1 VDATT
6 EVSTLCISVPLS
18 SPLNFAL
25 LGTLILD
32 SGPAVSEPLGTL
44 STLMG
49 GDMGLFD
56 RFKKPARSAS
66 GGQGPFV
73 GLTEVEA
80 ELLEGTVD
88 LDVVGESFYQ
98 DALWHVV
105 GGVTRERVRTPVIAM
120 LVPEPDNQYDS
131 NAIAVYIGGLKVGH
145 LGADDAARLIGGL
158 NEQIAKNPGK
168 FIALNGVVAG
178 GGMRDDG
185 LGRLGVFLNHDPS
198 DFGIK
203 VVKGN
208 RLNDPVHLSMG
219 TGESYAIMTDVTDD
233 SYDLIWM
240 ESLGTDGPKA
250 LRKLREL
257 AETNQEPISR
267 HFIFSRLEDLLY
279 GYRDDLPDAL
289 DEYDRWAE
297 QHHQELAAGMRQV
310 LVEKFG
316 ALPRLETYK
325 QSVIRQNKA
334 KNYEAA
340 AMWADRGIE
349 MYGDDAFKDEW
360 VADLEK
366 RSAEAHARLEKSSS
380 ATAPKVATVVGEAN
394 ESDDG
399 TVIEVLTCQTCGKE
413 FERVRARGRK
423 PLECPDCRA

>member
-1 VDATT
+1 
-6 EVSTLCISVPLS
+6 
-18 SPLNFAL
+18 
-25 LGTLILD
+25 
-32 SGPAVSEPLGTL
+32 
-44 STLMG
+44 
-49 GDMGLFD
+49 MGLFD
-56 RFKKPARSAS
+56 RFKKDKQQGSS
-66 GGQGPFV
+66 GQGPFA
-73 GLTEVEA
+73 GLTEVQA
-80 ELLEGTVD
+80 ELLEGNVD

-98 DALWHVV
+98 EALWHTV
-105 GGVTRERVRTPVIAM
+105 GGVTKERVRTPVIAI
-120 LVPEPDNQYDS
+120 LVPEPDNQYDA

-145 LGADDAARLIGGL
+145 LGSDDAARLIGGL
-158 NEQIAKNPGK
+158 NVQIAKNPGK

-208 RLNDPVHLSMG
+208 GLSDPVHLSMG
-219 TGESYAIMTDVTDD
+219 TGESYALMTDEADD
-233 SYDLIWM
+233 SYDLSWM
-240 ESLGTDGPKA
+240 ETLGTDGPKA

-257 AETNQEPISR
+257 AETNQEPVSR
-267 HFIFSRLEDLLY
+267 HFIFSRLEGLLY

-310 LVEKFG
+310 LIEKFG
-316 ALPRLETYK
+316 SLPRLETYK

-366 RSAEAHARLEKSSS
+366 RAAQAQARLEKAS
-380 ATAPKVATVVGEAN
+380 APKTPKQAVVAGEAT
-394 ESDDG
+394 EAADG
-399 TVIEVLTCQTCGKE
+399 SMVEVLTCQTCGKD
-413 FERVRARGRK
+413 FERVRTRGRK
-423 PLECPDCRA
+423 PSQCPDCQG